1 MSHLAAAQTAS
12 HKRHVS
18 PEHPCRA
25 RKSRCHTARFTAERT
40 PAEALNSLQFAYPEI
55 NDEKGGTP
63 LFASKCILGF
73 DIFFFLVFEFG
84 GLFFLRSRS
93 SLVLYVSSSG
103 KRNGVRGLMHENKY
117 PMMRNW
123 F

>member
-1 MSHLAAAQTAS
+1 MSHLAAAQAAS

-55 NDEKGGTP
+55 NDENGGP
-63 LFASKCILGF
+63 RFSLLNAVLGF
-73 DIFFFLVFEFG
+73 DIYMYIFFFFSVFEFCH
-84 GLFFLRSRS
+84 FFAVEVGRALRF
-93 SLVLYVSSSG
+93 VVG
-103 KRNGVRGLMHENKY
+103 ENVNGAWSY
-117 PMMRNW
+117 A
-123 F
+123 